1 MQALRSLRLCSVLAL
16 VLGLALAGCSTTA
29 AKKDPLSAS
38 DQGQFLTEKVK
49 NYRNAYLRYSQAEE
63 DARKDGLPEA
73 VEQYSRAKANAKM
86 EFEKA
91 ERALAAYEAEKGVKT
106 TKTTP

>member
-1 MQALRSLRLCSVLAL
+1 MQALRSLCLCSILAF
-16 VLGLALAGCSTTA
+16 VVSLALAGCSTTA
-29 AKKDPLSAS
+29 KKDSLSAS

-91 ERALAAYEAEKGVKT
+91 EHALAAYEAEKGVKT
-106 TKTTP
+106 TKTAP